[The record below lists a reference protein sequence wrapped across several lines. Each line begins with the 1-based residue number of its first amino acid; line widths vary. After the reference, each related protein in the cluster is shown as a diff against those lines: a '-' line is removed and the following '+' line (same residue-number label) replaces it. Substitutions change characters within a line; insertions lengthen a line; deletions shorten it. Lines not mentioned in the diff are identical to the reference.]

1 MKLHR
6 FIYTDIENQ
15 KVGEKFSIKD
25 LSLIHQIKNVFRM
38 EEGDRIIICDGNY
51 RDYTS
56 VIENIDKTE
65 LSILVEEITNLPKP
79 DREIYV
85 FVSLIKQ
92 AKFDDMLPHLVEVGA
107 TKIIPILTERTQKR
121 NLKTERLKEIIKEAT
136 EQSGRG
142 GVAELFPIMNFKEAL
157 YFSKKEN
164 LDIFIFHTKKDK
176 VSQNQNRGDCALFV
190 GPEGGFTDEEIR
202 MAKEMGAQNIFL
214 GENILRAETAGV
226 VATYLASQNLI

>member
-6 FIYTDIENQ
+6 FIYTDIESQ
-15 KVGEKFSIKD
+15 KVGGKFLIKD
-25 LSLIHQIKNVFRM
+25 LNLIHQIKNVFRM
-38 EEGDRIIICDGNY
+38 TEGGRIIICDGNY

-107 TKIIPILTERTQKR
+107 TKIIPILTERAQKR
-121 NLKTERLKEIIKEAT
+121 NLKNERLKEIIKEAT

-142 GVAELFPIMNFKEAL
+142 TAPELLELMDFDTAL
-157 YFSKKEN
+157 KYAQDKN
-164 LDIFIFHTKKDK
+164 LEIFIFHTKKDE
-176 VSQNQNRGDCALFV
+176 VSKSENRGACALFV
-190 GPEGGFTDEEIR
+190 GPEGGFTDKEIQ
-202 MAKEMGAQNIFL
+202 MAKEMGAQNILL

>member
-6 FIYTDIENQ
+6 FIYTDIESQ
-15 KVGEKFSIKD
+15 KVGSKFLIKD
-25 LSLIHQIKNVFRM
+25 LNLIHQIKNVFRM
-38 EEGDRIIICDGNY
+38 TEGGRIIICDGNY

-142 GVAELFPIMNFKEAL
+142 STPELLELMELEKAL
-157 YFSKKEN
+157 KYAQDKN
-164 LDIFIFHTKKDK
+164 LEIFIFHTKKDG
-176 VSQNQNRGDCALFV
+176 VSKSENRGDCALFV
-190 GPEGGFTDEEIR
+190 GPEGGFTDKEIQ

>member
-15 KVGEKFSIKD
+15 NVGNVFPVLD
-25 LSLIHQIKNVFRM
+25 LELIHQLKNVFRM
-38 EEGDRIIICDGNY
+38 KEGDRIIICDGNY
-51 RDYTS
+51 RDYVCIIESAEKKEIS
-56 VIENIDKTE
+56 VLI
-65 LSILVEEITNLPKP
+65 EEIKETKKEE
-79 DREIYV
+79 REIYT
-85 FVSLIKQ
+85 FVSLIKP

-142 GVAELFPIMNFKEAL
+142 KTPELFEIMEFDASLKYAQD
-157 YFSKKEN
+157 KN
-164 LDIFIFHTKKDK
+164 LEIFIFHTTKDT
-176 VSQNQNRGDCALFV
+176 VSKSENRGDCALFV
-190 GPEGGFTDEEIR
+190 GPEGGFTEREIQT
-202 MAKEMGAQNIFL
+202 AKEMGAQNIFL

-226 VATYLASQNLI
+226 VATYLASQKLI